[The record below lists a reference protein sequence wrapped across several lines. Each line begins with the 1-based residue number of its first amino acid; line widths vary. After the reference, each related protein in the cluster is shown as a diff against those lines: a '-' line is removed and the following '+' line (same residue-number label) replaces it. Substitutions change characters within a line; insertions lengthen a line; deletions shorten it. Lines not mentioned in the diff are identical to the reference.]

1 MRWPI
6 LRLNINHEL
15 DVVAARQRALQI
27 ANLLGFERQDQSRI
41 ATAVSEIARNAFNYA
56 HGGRVEF
63 LIENL
68 SCPQV
73 LLVEV
78 VDKGPGI
85 SELAAILEG
94 RYQSTTGMGL
104 GITGARRLMDE
115 CDFKTEGT
123 SGTRVLLRKTLPAK
137 APTVTPSRISEIA
150 NQLLIVR
157 QHTVFEEIQHQN
169 AELLRLLDELA
180 QCRDN
185 LARLDTE
192 LEDTNRGVVAL
203 YAELDENTVRLRE
216 ADQMKSRFLSNM
228 SHEFRTPLNSIIA
241 LSQLLLRRSDG
252 DLTEEQERQVT
263 FIHHGAG
270 GLLEM
275 VNDLLDLAKIEAG
288 KVEVHSSEFKISS
301 LFSTLRGV
309 FRPILPDKE
318 LELIFDDSAE
328 LTLHTD
334 EAKLTQIL
342 RNFISNALKFTERG
356 EVRVRISVEDGGQTV
371 TFLVSDTGIG
381 INPVDQVRIFEEFTQ
396 VENRLQGRSKGT
408 GLGLPLSRRLALLLG
423 GTISV
428 ESEPGTGSV
437 FSVSI
442 PVCYQAGEQQVPVP
456 SEVAV
461 VKPASGP
468 QKTPIV
474 LLIDDDDSA
483 RYLLAKMLKELPV
496 VLVEA
501 SSAKEGLS
509 IARKAVPGLIL
520 LDLNMPGLSGSDALT
535 RLKDDPLTSG
545 IPVIIVTSQSLTTAE
560 REELMVRARAILS
573 KEHLLSDKLLEE
585 VNRALSSPE
594 ARLASARPDSAGPD
608 CAGPDCD

>member
-6 LRLNINHEL
+6 LRLSITHEH
-15 DVVAARQRALQI
+15 DVVVARQRALQI
-27 ANLLGFERQDQSRI
+27 ANILGFERQDQSRI

-56 HGGRVEF
+56 QGGRVEF

-68 SCPQV
+68 SRPQV

-78 VDKGPGI
+78 VDNGPGI
-85 SELAAILEG
+85 SELGAILDG

-104 GITGARRLMDE
+104 GITGARRLMDH
-115 CDFKTEGT
+115 CDFKTDSTGGT
-123 SGTRVLLRKTLPAK
+123 NVSLRKTLPAK
-137 APTVTPSRISEIA
+137 APTVTPSRIGEIA
-150 NQLLIVR
+150 NQLLIAP
-157 QHTVFEEIQHQN
+157 QHTAFDEIQHQN
-169 AELLRLLDELA
+169 AEFLRLLDELA

-203 YAELDENTVRLRE
+203 YAELDETAVRLRE

-263 FIHHGAG
+263 FIHHGAA

-288 KVEVHSSEFKISS
+288 KVEVHSSEFTIKN

-318 LELIFDDSAE
+318 VELIFDDSAE
-328 LTLHTD
+328 LTLYTD

-356 EVRVRISVEDGGQTV
+356 EVCVRTSIENGSV

-381 INPVDQVRIFEEFTQ
+381 IAPVDQVRIFEEFTQ
-396 VENRLQGRSKGT
+396 IQNRLQSRSKGT

-423 GTISV
+423 GTIGV
-428 ESEPGTGSV
+428 ESESGTGSV
-437 FSVSI
+437 FSVTI
-442 PVCYQAGEQQVPVP
+442 PVRYPAAEQQVPLP
-456 SEVAV
+456 LEVEV
-461 VKPASGP
+461 VKPALP
-468 QKTPIV
+468 DPARTPMV
-474 LLIDDDDSA
+474 LMIDDDDSA
-483 RYLLAKMLKELPV
+483 RYLLAKMLEDVPV
-496 VLVEA
+496 VLIEA
-501 SSAKEGLS
+501 SSAEEGLS
-509 IARKAVPGLIL
+509 IARKAVPSLIL
-520 LDLNMPGLSGSDALT
+520 LDLNMPGLSGPDALT

-545 IPVIIVTSQSLTTAE
+545 IPVIIITSQSLTATE
-560 REELMVRARAILS
+560 REELMVRAQAILS

-585 VNRALSSPE
+585 VMRALPQLRGSS
-594 ARLASARPDSAGPD
+594 GI
-608 CAGPDCD
+608 